1 MHTCNGTGSNNI
13 KLSTEGLILSKI
25 FSTSVIEVN
34 TAKSKFIR
42 QEVKESDAFIKRIND
57 CHIKIRTKNFNR
69 ETWKSSS
76 STDIQKLNTLIFN
89 MPLKNRSQRIIEM
102 FEENLIFVC
111 NCSKV
116 DLFVPFYQKL
126 KVALE
131 LVFLFLAKI
140 EP

>member
-1 MHTCNGTGSNNI
+1 M
-13 KLSTEGLILSKI
+13 
-25 FSTSVIEVN
+25 IEVN

-76 STDIQKLNTLIFN
+76 STDIQKSNTLIFN

-116 DLFVPFYQKL
+116 DFLIPFYQKL